1 MCFSACFLSLQA
13 PAQFAAHHTARAKA
27 ACDGATGTPG
37 LQIQHTK
44 ELVAPVVIVAHDR
57 VHYLAR
63 CLMTVL
69 R

>member
-1 MCFSACFLSLQA
+1 MTFIESSILLSFQA
-13 PAQFAAHHTARAKA
+13 PPFAAHHTARAKA
-27 ACDGATGTPG
+27 ACDTAGAPG
-37 LQIQHTK
+37 LQIQHTAD
-44 ELVAPVVIVAHDR
+44 LVAPVVIVAHDR